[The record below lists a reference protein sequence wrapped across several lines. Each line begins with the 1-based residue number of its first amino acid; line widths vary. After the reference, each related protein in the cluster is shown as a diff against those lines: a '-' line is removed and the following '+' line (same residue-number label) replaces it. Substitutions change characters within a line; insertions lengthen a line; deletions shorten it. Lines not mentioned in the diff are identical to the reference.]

1 MNERAKR
8 LEKLKNAVIVVL
20 FLTTILLLNL
30 SWRSEGQGSFRL
42 SNVLDF
48 ISEDVWVPETEE
60 FLRPDHLVYG
70 FGDATFSVDRS
81 RQDLVWEDLLS
92 IFSRQSSTSSFLV
105 SEVTDQQYR
114 EMLTGYRSLK
124 VVFPCEFPFA
134 DLCERSGVNR
144 TAALEQV
151 PVCGAFILTAAAPE
165 SFFVEGGGQ
174 CWRLLSDSE
183 EDVASVLLSTLERT
197 EPTYYTAGSMLGNDN
212 MALLPLAG
220 SDNLAAASWT
230 AEDADEAERASR
242 QMAESVFGEN
252 FDFVRRITD
261 SFGNVTYMY
270 GYGERTLTCLA
281 SGSYEYKTE
290 QIEGPD
296 PGFFGSLQTA
306 IAFTATHGGWGS
318 DRRDLSFVLCGASE
332 DGAGRSKVYSFEF
345 AQKLAGIKV
354 LSEEGPAITVKVCG
368 GEVCYYRRA
377 VLQASAAFG
386 DAASTADAA
395 NVLAGNCHLINSVL
409 GANLLAATSDEEFSF
424 VAEKFRDAAACY
436 VCAEETLEPA
446 WMITMEGGSKF
457 FFGLYDAVPLGFTR
471 Q

>member
-151 PVCGAFILTAAAPE
+151 PVCGAFILTAAAP
-165 SFFVEGGGQ
+165 V
-174 CWRLLSDSE
+174 W
-183 EDVASVLLSTLERT
+183 
-197 EPTYYTAGSMLGNDN
+197 
-212 MALLPLAG
+212 
-220 SDNLAAASWT
+220 
-230 AEDADEAERASR
+230 
-242 QMAESVFGEN
+242 
-252 FDFVRRITD
+252 
-261 SFGNVTYMY
+261 
-270 GYGERTLTCLA
+270 
-281 SGSYEYKTE
+281 
-290 QIEGPD
+290 
-296 PGFFGSLQTA
+296 
-306 IAFTATHGGWGS
+306 
-318 DRRDLSFVLCGASE
+318 
-332 DGAGRSKVYSFEF
+332 
-345 AQKLAGIKV
+345 
-354 LSEEGPAITVKVCG
+354 
-368 GEVCYYRRA
+368 
-377 VLQASAAFG
+377 
-386 DAASTADAA
+386 
-395 NVLAGNCHLINSVL
+395 
-409 GANLLAATSDEEFSF
+409 
-424 VAEKFRDAAACY
+424 
-436 VCAEETLEPA
+436 
-446 WMITMEGGSKF
+446 
-457 FFGLYDAVPLGFTR
+457 
-471 Q
+471 